1 MSRNSQ
7 LTPVDRHREGSHNVD
22 THMSLRR
29 KIQGILAQFITVAVL
44 CAISGYA
51 SAELVDDIVLK
62 KDSTNN
68 EIDAHI
74 KFNVPIQYVRHFPLQ
89 KSSYLT
95 INFNSLDNSA
105 RDQWIDYETHRSPP
119 SDIIYSFTV
128 TTRDLREGPKV
139 EIQFIHTAEYSVSA
153 GTDNRSLIVHIKP
166 IQLPTPVVTTVAPS
180 SVPTSSPVIVTV
192 VSPLPAISP
201 VVAKNSSPVAA
212 VTTVATPAPVPTLNA
227 AAPSTST
234 TVVAQPKIAPPQP
247 SAAATVQSRP
257 AEIQPVPALKPA
269 PTPRLR
275 KDDLPPFPEIEQP
288 APMTGNAPP
297 SGSLSLAEQIQQE
310 NNKAAVLMLKA
321 RNALFSGEIFVA
333 IDALNNVLKL
343 APNKYSQDAQIWI
356 GIAREKSGQQAKAKL
371 EYESYLKLYPAGPA
385 ATWAK
390 ERLAKLNAAQ
400 QGQAMQQTSQPQASD
415 SNFQT
420 SEYGSFS
427 LYYYRGA
434 SNTDTVTSDGTT
446 QTPSS
451 ISLTDQS
458 SLISN
463 ISMTARAYNNEY
475 DNRLVFQDFYSK
487 NFLTGQDSKNRLNAA
502 FFEIKNRTE
511 NYSARIGRQS
521 ALGGGVLGR
530 FDGISAGY
538 GFLSDLRAN
547 VVAGQLSDTVLGPQ
561 PVFLGTSLDFGVR
574 SPLGGS
580 LYAIKQTVGG
590 MTDREAAGGY
600 LRYFE
605 QSKTAVIMLDYDLQ
619 FKEINMLTVQG
630 SYNSES
636 GTGYNFLWDRRKT
649 PSLSMRNAVNGT
661 TASLDTLRQNGWTTD
676 DLLSLAQLRT
686 AVSNMAQIGMT
697 NRIKDNWQIG
707 TDITVTNTSGM
718 PASGTLNPDGTVGL
732 EGFVAA
738 SASTGNAWTISE
750 RLIGN
755 SVFSDSDVSM
765 CSVSYSKSDFMQ
777 GKTLLLN
784 SHSYLLE
791 KWTIDETLRLYWQ
804 TDSTGGNQ
812 TISAPVVRLGYRL
825 KKNLMLET
833 EAGVDL
839 SKSTPNALQSSNTTR
854 TYFSFGF
861 RQDF

>member
-1 MSRNSQ
+1 MQ
-7 LTPVDRHREGSHNVD
+7 KMLTR
-22 THMSLRR
+22 
-29 KIQGILAQFITVAVL
+29 FIALVLL
-44 CAISGYA
+44 CAVSGYA
-51 SAELVDDIVLK
+51 SAELVDDIILK
-62 KDSTNN
+62 KDQANN
-68 EIDAHI
+68 EINAII
-74 KFNVPIQYVRHFPLQ
+74 KFNFPIQYVRHFPQQ

-105 RDQWIDYETHRSPP
+105 RDQWVDYETHRSPP
-119 SDIIYSFTV
+119 SDFIYSFTV

-139 EIQFIHTAEYSVSA
+139 EIQFVRAAEYSVSA
-153 GTDNRSLIVHIKP
+153 GSDNRSLIVHIKP
-166 IQLPTPVVTTVAPS
+166 VQPLPPVAPAITPAATPTPQ
-180 SVPTSSPVIVTV
+180 PVIVTV
-192 VSPLPAISP
+192 VSPLLAPPAIT
-201 VVAKNSSPVAA
+201 AKTAPPVAA
-212 VTTVATPAPVPTLNA
+212 VA
-227 AAPSTST
+227 A
-234 TVVAQPKIAPPQP
+234 
-247 SAAATVQSRP
+247 AAATTPP
-257 AEIQPVPALKPA
+257 ATAAKVPAPSVPTDVATQPKVSPPQAVLPPAVASQPALVPAVKPA
-269 PTPRLR
+269 QPPRFR
-275 KDDLPPFPEIEQP
+275 KDDLPPFPEIVQP
-288 APMTGNAPP
+288 APAAENIAP
-297 SGSLSLAEQIQQE
+297 SANLSLADQVQQE
-310 NNKAAVLMLKA
+310 NNKAAALMIKA
-321 RNALFSGEIFVA
+321 RNALFSGELFVA

-356 GIAREKSGQQAKAKL
+356 GIAREKSGQQVKAKF
-371 EYESYLKLYPAGPA
+371 EYESYLKLYPEGPA

-390 ERLAKLNAAQ
+390 DRLAKLNAVQ
-400 QGQAMQQTSQPQASD
+400 QGASTQQAAQSQAPGSE
-415 SNFQT
+415 FQT

-434 SNTDTVTSDGTT
+434 SNTDTLTSNGTT

-463 ISMTARAYNNEY
+463 MSMTARAYNNEF

-502 FFEIKNRTE
+502 FFEVKNRVD

-538 GFLSDLRAN
+538 GFQSDWRAN
-547 VVAGQLSDTVLGPQ
+547 VVAGQLSDTVLGLQ
-561 PVFLGTSLDFGVR
+561 PVFFGTSMDFGVK
-574 SPLGGS
+574 SQLGGS
-580 LYAIKQTVGG
+580 VYAIKQTVGG

-605 QSKTAVIMLDYDLQ
+605 QSATAVMMLDYDLQ
-619 FKEINMLTVQG
+619 FKEINMLTLQG
-630 SYNSES
+630 SYSSQS
-636 GTGYNFLWDRRKT
+636 GTSYNFMWDRRKT
-649 PSLSMRNAVNGT
+649 PSLSIRNAVNGT
-661 TASLDTLRQNGWTTD
+661 TTSLDTLRQNGWTTD
-676 DLLSLAQLRT
+676 DLLSLAKLRT

-697 NRIKDNWQIG
+697 NRIKDNWQMG
-707 TDITVTNTSGM
+707 SDITVTNTSGL
-718 PASGTLNPDGTVGL
+718 PESGTLNPDGTTGL
-732 EGFVAA
+732 EGFVPA
-738 SASTGNAWTISE
+738 SASTGNAWTITE
-750 RLIGN
+750 RIIGN

-784 SHSYLLE
+784 SHSYLHE
-791 KWTIDETLRLYWQ
+791 QWTIDETLRLYWQ

-812 TISAPVVRLGYRL
+812 TISAPVVRLGYRM

-839 SKSTPNALQSSNTTR
+839 SKSTPSALQSSNTTR